1 MARGDASSFVVIKI
15 GLSGD
20 LPTKLIPNYQK
31 MSGESFPGKM
41 SSLSGIHKR
50 PGLVMLREQKASSE

>member
-20 LPTKLIPNYQK
+20 LPTKLIPN
-31 MSGESFPGKM
+31 
-41 SSLSGIHKR
+41 
-50 PGLVMLREQKASSE
+50 SSEDVRRELSREDVKLEQHTQEAWACHAQGAESKQ